1 MESIS
6 SVESKTVTSPY
17 FIKNYLEETK
27 SLCELEKGLTM
38 LLSNDV
44 SIWKSDVAFL
54 KFFCSANF
62 YKNWQNFSKYRE
74 TDIIFGFR
82 AQKFTAKWS

>member
-1 MESIS
+1 MALMESIS

-54 KFFCSANF
+54 KFFCF
-62 YKNWQNFSKYRE
+62 FRPIFTKTGKIFQNIVKL
-74 TDIIFGFR
+74 I
-82 AQKFTAKWS
+82 